1 MSTQA
6 YKFDSNPRI
15 LPGTFPSGLFRFLGL
30 NLLLSLLV
38 GTCVGRAQ
46 SLEPVKFTHGKRV
59 WPTYT
64 YSHAEDVAPLFP
76 SIENVGFYPY
86 TALDWESRSEKPVPV
101 EYDSLVLENEYLRLE
116 FLPELGGRIWSAHDK
131 VADRELFYH
140 PTVIKPGRYNPRNA
154 WPVGNLELYGPYDT
168 HMITWPGEAWPWAL
182 VRHPDGSATV
192 VLSHIDHFFRD
203 KMFLEVTLRP
213 GKAYIELTTRLYNKN
228 LLPNRYLIWTNAGVA
243 ASEGSRFIY
252 PMTKTIGHVSS
263 ALSAWPV
270 IDGVDLSWNKN
281 NINMLG
287 VFGLDIYDNF
297 MSIYDYKADYGTI
310 CYTNRLLAR
319 GEKTWT
325 FGSGLTAYRQAEN
338 YTDHDGIYM
347 ETQSGR
353 FIWDGNYEFI
363 DPGKTDGWTEYWFGA
378 GKLGGLTTASRD
390 VAVHFEIPAQ
400 RPGVAKLGV
409 TPTGDFPGALHEL
422 YAGGEKIWSETQD
435 LRTGQAFQGEVPLG
449 RETTEKVL
457 ELRIVSKEGTVLLDH
472 KFYPDGS
479 HPEASYASDSIP
491 RKFGPLETLPVEEA
505 YELGL
510 GREKFGQISDAER
523 AYRAALAKDPL
534 FSPAHLRLGLLALDR
549 LQWEE
554 AAQHFEKVL
563 ERDPTNGDAHYF
575 LGVVDAELGR
585 HLDARRQYY
594 RILPSSD
601 KFRRRDYVLGL
612 LDLSEGSQ
620 SEALQ
625 ELAAAA
631 ALTPEDVSVREA
643 YAYLLRKKGDLPE
656 AQNETKAILELDPTN
671 AFARAELGF
680 QPGAN
685 ALERSE
691 DLDLLDR
698 ACAYHPQGYLELA
711 TEYFRLS
718 AWQEASHVLAHG
730 LEVTAKDGQ
739 PPYPLLLYYRA
750 YAATQ
755 LGDQQAARQFVEQ
768 ARQEDLR
775 LEIFPFR
782 AEDLKVLKMAMDT
795 EPKDANARVLLGD
808 LLYSRNRRGDATELW
823 RAATREDPRNFSAL
837 RNLGMATLVGGKQEE
852 GLDLL
857 TRASQVRPDH
867 LATTLLVANVNA
879 RLGHTEKARNAFEK
893 ALQFQPNSDQVVQKL
908 ASLEAQMGN
917 YPRALEIIDTHKFQA
932 THLSYSLL
940 HLYRGI
946 RLMLALQTARNS
958 QFSAALADVGYATRP
973 PSSLGVDDFAAVKSS
988 RLLMYEAL
996 LNQAAGDSA
1005 AAKAAWQAAAKTL
1018 DDDIEG
1024 EGLFRAIGLY
1034 KIGEV
1039 QKAEGWFKEFATVN
1053 EQRKTDN
1060 AVNLRLHAYDLAGIY
1075 AAMRG
1080 DDALARESFKKA
1092 LEIDQSYLYARQSLA
1107 WLDAGMLKGLRQ

>member
-1 MSTQA
+1 MW
-6 YKFDSNPRI
+6 PRHHLARI
-15 LPGTFPSGLFRFLGL
+15 ERRTTDNGRRTLFSFLAFNFLLFLLAGT
-30 NLLLSLLV
+30 
-38 GTCVGRAQ
+38 AQ
-46 SLEPVKFTHGKRV
+46 GQEPVKFMHGKRV

-64 YSHAEDVAPLFP
+64 YSYSESVAPLFT

-86 TALDWESRSEKPVPV
+86 TALDWESRSEKPVAV

-140 PTVIKPGRYNPRNA
+140 PTVIKPGRYNARNA

-168 HMITWPGEAWPWAL
+168 HMITWPGEPWPWAL
-182 VRHPDGSATV
+182 VRHSDGSATI

-213 GKAYIELTTRLYNKN
+213 GKAYLELTTRLYNKN

-263 ALSAWPV
+263 ALSTWPV
-270 IDGVDLSWNKN
+270 IDGTDLSWNKN

-310 CYTNRLLAR
+310 CFTNRLLAR

-325 FGSGLTAYRQAEN
+325 FGSGLTAFRQAEN
-338 YTDHDGIYM
+338 YTDRDGIYM

-378 GKLGGLTTASRD
+378 GKMGGLTTATRD
-390 VAVHFEIPAQ
+390 VAVHFDIPAQ
-400 RPGVAKLGV
+400 RPGIVKLAV
-409 TPTGDFPGALHEL
+409 TPTGDFPGTVHEL
-422 YAGGEKIWSETQD
+422 YCGGREIWSETKD
-435 LRTGQAFQGEVPLG
+435 LTLGKSFQTDVPLG
-449 RETTEKVL
+449 RETSGKIL
-457 ELRIVSKEGTVLLDH
+457 ELKIVSKEGGVLLDQ

-479 HPEASYASDSIP
+479 HPDASYASDSIP
-491 RKFGPLETLPVEEA
+491 RKFGPLETLAAEEA
-505 YELGL
+505 YQLGL
-510 GREKFGQISDAER
+510 GHEKFGQIDDAER
-523 AYRAALAKDPL
+523 AYNAALAKDPL
-534 FSPAHLRLGLLALDR
+534 FSLAHLRLGLLALDR
-549 LQWEE
+549 FEWHD

-575 LGVVDAELGR
+575 LGIIAAESGR
-585 HLDARRQYY
+585 HLDAQRHYY

-601 KFRRRDYVLGL
+601 KFERRDYVLGL
-612 LDLSEGSQ
+612 LDLSGGNAGD
-620 SEALQ
+620 ALLKL
-625 ELAAAA
+625 EAAA

-643 YAYLLRKKGDLPE
+643 YAYLLRKEELLSE
-656 AQNETKAILELDPTN
+656 AQNETNAILALDPTN
-671 AFARAELGF
+671 ALAEAERWF
-680 QPGAN
+680 QSDVSEQKP
-685 ALERSE
+685 SE
-691 DLDLLDR
+691 DLDALDR
-698 ACAYHPQGYLELA
+698 ACAHHPQGYLELA
-711 TEYFRLS
+711 TDYFRLS
-718 AWQEASHVLAHG
+718 AWREASQILAHG
-730 LEVTAKDGQ
+730 LEITMKDGKL
-739 PPYPLLLYYRA
+739 PYPLLLYYRA
-750 YAATQ
+750 YAAGQ
-755 LGDQQAARQFVEQ
+755 LGDQQAARKFLEQ
-768 ARQEDLR
+768 ARQEDQR

-782 AEDLKVLKMAMDT
+782 AEDVKILTAAIEV

-808 LLYSRNRRGDATELW
+808 LLYSRDRRGDATELW
-823 RAATREDPRNFSAL
+823 RAAVQVDPRNFSAL
-837 RNLGMATLVGGKQEE
+837 RNLGIATLVAGKQEE
-852 GLDLL
+852 GLGLL
-857 TRASQVRPDH
+857 TRASEARPDH

-879 RLGHTEKARNAFEK
+879 RLGHTEQAREAFRK
-893 ALQFQPNSDQVVQKL
+893 ALQLQPNSDQVVQKL

-917 YPRALEIIDTHKFQA
+917 YARALEIIDAHKFQA

-946 RLMLALQTARNS
+946 RLTLALQAAGKS
-958 QFSAALADVGYATRP
+958 QFSEALSDLKSAARP
-973 PSSLGVDDFAAVKSS
+973 PSTLGVDDFAAVKSS

-996 LNQAAGDSA
+996 VHQAAGDSA
-1005 AAKAAWQAAAKTL
+1005 AAIAAWQAAAKTL
-1018 DDDIEG
+1018 DDAIEG
-1024 EGLFRAIGLY
+1024 EGLFRAIGLC
-1034 KIGEV
+1034 KIGQA
-1039 QKAEGWFKEFATVN
+1039 QKAEDWFKEFATVN

-1060 AVNLRLHAYDLAGIY
+1060 AVNLRLQAYDLAGIY

-1080 DDALARESFKKA
+1080 DDALARENFAKA
-1092 LEIDQSYLYARQSLA
+1092 LEIDQSYLYARQGLA
-1107 WLDAGMLKGLRQ
+1107 WLQAGMLKGLRQ

>member
-1 MSTQA
+1 MLTQA
-6 YKFDSNPRI
+6 CKFARKLCI
-15 LPGTFPSGLFRFLGL
+15 LPGTFPSGLFRLLGL
-30 NLLLSLLV
+30 SLLLSLLV
-38 GTCVGRAQ
+38 GACAGSAQ
-46 SLEPVKFTHGKRV
+46 GQEPVRFTHGKRV

-64 YSHAEDVAPLFP
+64 FSHSETVAPLFT
-76 SIENVGFYPY
+76 SVENMGFYPY
-86 TALDWESRSEKPVPV
+86 TTLDWESRSEKPVPV

-168 HMITWPGEAWPWAL
+168 HMITWPGEPWPWAL
-182 VRHPDGSATV
+182 VPHPDGSATL

-263 ALSAWPV
+263 ALSTWPV

-319 GEKTWT
+319 GGKTWT
-325 FGSGLTAYRQAEN
+325 FGSGLTAYRQAED

-378 GKLGGLTTASRD
+378 GKLGGLTTATRD
-390 VAVHFEIPAQ
+390 VAIHFDIPAQ
-400 RPGVAKLGV
+400 RPGIAKLAV
-409 TPTGDFPGALHEL
+409 TPTGDFPGAIHEL
-422 YAGGEKIWSETQD
+422 YSAGQKIWSETKD
-435 LRTGQAFQGEVPLG
+435 LTFGEAFQAEVPLG
-449 RETTEKVL
+449 RETADKML
-457 ELRIVSKEGTVLLDH
+457 ELRIVSKEGAFLLDH

-479 HPEASYASDSIP
+479 HPEASYASESIP
-491 RKFGPLETLPVEEA
+491 RKFGPLATLPVEQA
-505 YELGL
+505 YQLGL
-510 GREKFGQISDAER
+510 GHEKFGQISDAER

-549 LQWEE
+549 FQWNE
-554 AAQHFEKVL
+554 ATQHFEKAL
-563 ERDPTNGDAHYF
+563 QRDPTNGDAHYF
-575 LGVVDAELGR
+575 LGIIDAESGR
-585 HLDARRQYY
+585 HLDARRHYY
-594 RILPSSD
+594 RILPSSN
-601 KFRRRDYVLGL
+601 KFDRRDYALGL
-612 LDLSEGSQ
+612 LELSEGNHR
-620 SEALQ
+620 EALQ
-625 ELAAAA
+625 KLAAAA
-631 ALTPEDVSVREA
+631 ALIPEDTSVREA
-643 YAYLLRKKGDLPE
+643 YAYLLRKEGHLPE
-656 AQNETKAILELDPTN
+656 AQDETKAILELDPTN
-671 AFARAELGF
+671 AFAQAERWF
-680 QPGAN
+680 QPSASE
-685 ALERSE
+685 AERSE

-698 ACAYHPQGYLELA
+698 ACAHHPQGYLELA

-718 AWQEASHVLAHG
+718 AWQEASQVLAHG

-750 YAATQ
+750 YTAAQ
-755 LGDQQAARQFVEQ
+755 LGDKQVARQFVEQ
-768 ARQEDLR
+768 ARQADQG

-782 AEDLKVLKMAMDT
+782 AEDVTVLKMST
-795 EPKDANARVLLGD
+795 EIEPKDPNARVLLGD
-808 LLYSRNRRGDATELW
+808 LLYSRDRRGDATELW
-823 RAATREDPRNFSAL
+823 RAAVQADPRNFSAL
-837 RNLGMATLVGGKQEE
+837 RNLGMAMLVQGKQEE
-852 GLDLL
+852 GLELL
-857 TRASQVRPDH
+857 ARASQVRPDH

-879 RLGHTEKARNAFEK
+879 RLGHTEKARNAFK
-893 ALQFQPNSDQVVQKL
+893 SALQFQPNSDQVLQKL

-917 YPRALEIIDTHKFQA
+917 YPQALEIIEAHKFQA

-940 HLYRGI
+940 NLYRGV
-946 RLMLALQTARNS
+946 RLMLALQAARNS
-958 QFSAALADVGYATRP
+958 QFSEALADVGSATRP
-973 PSSLGVDDFAAVKSS
+973 PTSLGVDDFAGVKSS

-996 LNQAAGDSA
+996 LHQAAGDSTA
-1005 AAKAAWQAAAKTL
+1005 ALAAWQAAAKTL

-1034 KIGEV
+1034 KAGQV
-1039 QKAEGWFKEFATVN
+1039 QRAEDWFKEFAIVN

-1060 AVNLRLHAYDLAGIY
+1060 AINLRLHAYDLAGVY
-1075 AAMRG
+1075 AALRG
-1080 DDALARESFKKA
+1080 EDALARENFKKA